1 MLSQVGLSLNSSP
14 LQLAPATDVFCFSAG
29 AGLTSLLFLGTGYQL
44 LQATG
49 LVFVALPHFPLP
61 TQSCQLWKSLVGGV
75 GWGGVTQERN
85 WREKRPASKSFQISG
100 SGPPMVAGKPHS
112 THPALHLGIHADMVW
127 RIVNLKKSAT
137 QSPVVYGGS
146 VCVDTENRN
155 EK

>member
-1 MLSQVGLSLNSSP
+1 M
-14 LQLAPATDVFCFSAG
+14 FCFSAG

-112 THPALHLGIHADMVW
+112 MLPALYPVIHSLTVFV
-127 RIVNLKKSAT
+127 IITLLSNLFIS
-137 QSPVVYGGS
+137 
-146 VCVDTENRN
+146 
-155 EK
+155 